1 MKKRI
6 CSIIILLVFTSM
18 LVTAGEKGL
27 AKWWNSEANHT
38 VLNDLPQVAHGL
50 GYIDGYYVTNSMEAL
65 LANYKRG
72 FRVFEVDLTM
82 TSDNRLIARHDWTP
96 EHYQWLGQSFLPI
109 DGPIPFR
116 MVMAY
121 KVHGKYH
128 AATWE
133 KLLKVMKKYPDIYL
147 ITDTKQSDE
156 ESVRK
161 TFSYIIKATKKS
173 DPKLLERIIPQFYN
187 KEMLSYIRSYNDF
200 KNVIYT
206 LYQHTNE
213 NLPAPEEL
221 AEWCHQNRVTAV
233 TAFPFRL
240 TEEMRSALQAKNIR
254 MYVHTINDKKEA
266 ANFKERGIGIYT
278 DYLYYN
284 GKKFIGPPKK

>member
-1 MKKRI
+1 MNKRI
-6 CSIIILLVFTSM
+6 CSILVLLVFINM
-18 LVTAGEKGL
+18 IVIVGQNGL
-27 AKWWNSEANHT
+27 AKWWNTEPKES

-50 GYIDGYYVTNSMEAL
+50 GYIDGHYVTNSMEAL
-65 LANYKRG
+65 LLNYKRG
-72 FRVFEVDLTM
+72 FRVFEVDLNM

-96 EHYQWLGQSFLPI
+96 EHYLWLGQSFLPI

-147 ITDTKQSDE
+147 ITDTKHNDE

-161 TFSYIIKATKKS
+161 TFSYLVKATKKS

-187 KEMLSYIRSYNDF
+187 KEMLSYIRSYYDF

-206 LYQHTNE
+206 LYQLTNE
-213 NLPAPEEL
+213 NLPTPEEL
-221 AEWCHQNRVTAV
+221 AEWCYQNKVTAV

-240 TEEMRSALQAKNIR
+240 TEEMRSALQAKNIK
-254 MYVHTINDKKEA
+254 MYVHTINDQIEA
-266 ANFKERGIGIYT
+266 ANYKEKGIGIYT
-278 DYLYYN
+278 DYLLFN
-284 GKKFIGPPKK
+284 GEKFITPK